1 MHRLSRPQTSDGMSR
16 KTTRITSTHSPTN
29 QNKNNAHTHNYSRG
43 YFPSRHHHNPP
54 APEHQPEASTGT
66 FAPWRMVV
74 NRSDRLYRVP
84 HNLPANEMK
93 AFYESAIEPE
103 CPLPDYDPAMDEPEP
118 PTPRRKP
125 PFKVTRYENGYTYR
139 FDAFLVS
146 TGYHAYGKYAAMSP
160 WDQPVVL
167 CNRKCIANLLRH
179 NRKAKPC

>member
-1 MHRLSRPQTSDGMSR
+1 
-16 KTTRITSTHSPTN
+16 
-29 QNKNNAHTHNYSRG
+29 
-43 YFPSRHHHNPP
+43 
-54 APEHQPEASTGT
+54 
-66 FAPWRMVV
+66 MVV